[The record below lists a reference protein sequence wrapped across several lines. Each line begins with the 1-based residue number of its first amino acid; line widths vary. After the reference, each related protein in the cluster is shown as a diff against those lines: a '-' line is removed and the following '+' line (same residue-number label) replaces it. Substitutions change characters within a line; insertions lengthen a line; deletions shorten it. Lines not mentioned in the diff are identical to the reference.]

1 MTLLPEDRF
10 ALQDL
15 IAAYAWALDTG
26 DVEGM
31 IACFVPGA
39 VVIEEVFE
47 DPDVWEGHAG
57 IRAFAAHYF
66 ALAHFPGRQHHVTQT
81 RFTRTE
87 PEFAAFRS
95 FAIVTECE
103 GEPPYVIRFTGWYDD
118 EAVRC
123 EDGAWR
129 FARRTIRLWD
139 GEVLVNFPGRGE
151 YVPRKRPPSM
161 VVKRPE
167 N

>member
-1 MTLLPEDRF
+1 MSTVQDYASRLSDPGSRKMGTFSYLPPMGEAEIRRQVDW
-10 ALQDL
+10 
-15 IAAYAWALDTG
+15 IVKNGWN
-26 DVEGM
+26 
-31 IACFVPGA
+31 PG
-39 VVIEEVFE
+39 IE
-47 DPDVWEGHAG
+47 H
-57 IRAFAAHYF
+57 
-66 ALAHFPGRQHHVTQT
+66 
-81 RFTRTE
+81 TE

-139 GEVLVNFPGRGE
+139 GEVLANFPGRGE